1 MLFGSGN
8 NGKSVFIKLIESF
21 VGRQN
26 TSHVAL
32 QDIDGDGF
40 ASADL
45 FRKLVNV
52 FADLSGNGTAQGSG
66 FIYDKKGHIVT
77 NNHVVPDTSNTA
89 NKLVDV
95 ANKL

>member
-1 MLFGSGN
+1 MLHPQDVFTAMQIFGYILLRSSEFEKAFMLFGSDN

-52 FADLSGNGTAQGSG
+52 FADLSRNRSCAG
-66 FIYDKKGHIVT
+66 FWVYLG
-77 NNHVVPDTSNTA
+77 
-89 NKLVDV
+89 
-95 ANKL
+95 